1 MIFFIPNN
9 CCLTLDPI
17 TSSKLRWSIFLN
29 KSASGGH
36 PYVQNISNTPSA
48 EPQEGCCPYLIYE
61 LIFSKDRSTS
71 IAQPRLLQYFYNHL
85 RPRHTGVAASTVP
98 LFILGLRLK
107 NDLAPLAHDE
117 IPISR
122 VVLDVVGGVVHP
134 ASHLIYEAL
143 MFNLA
148 KDGLEHR
155 NEHHLHQSGQV
166 AHQEISNKL
175 GNLGMAPPQ
184 LHQLADGA
192 GLAQPFYAS
201 AHLAPSSRQ
210 EIWTWALP

>member
-1 MIFFIPNN
+1 MCQIVAGDTVKCCVYQSIHRPGSEVEYIVGVQAGD
-9 CCLTLDPI
+9 CLTRHRHRGDSRRVPD
-17 TSSKLRWSIFLN
+17 
-29 KSASGGH
+29 G
-36 PYVQNISNTPSA
+36 PEQVQIHVH
-48 EPQEGCCPYLIYE
+48 
-61 LIFSKDRSTS
+61 
-71 IAQPRLLQYFYNHL
+71 QPC
-85 RPRHTGVAASTVP
+85 GS
-98 LFILGLRLK
+98 
-107 NDLAPLAHDE
+107 
-117 IPISR
+117 
-122 VVLDVVGGVVHP
+122 
-134 ASHLIYEAL
+134 
-143 MFNLA
+143 

-175 GNLGMAPPQ
+175 GNFGMAPPQ